1 MVKKLRERT
10 LNEVRE
16 SAEYAVQNGRCVTVS
31 AKWLI
36 GLLNG
41 VEAVAK
47 LAAKTP
53 QFFNPLDVY
62 DAEAFRD
69 HVLRQ
74 REARNP
80 QGVKP
85 CGAGKGS

>member
-1 MVKKLRERT
+1 MPKKLRERT

-31 AKWLI
+31 ARWLI
-36 GLLNG
+36 ALLNG
-41 VEAVAK
+41 VES
-47 LAAKTP
+47 LAMLSAKTP
-53 QFFNPLDVY
+53 QFFNPLVVWE
-62 DAEAFRD
+62 AEAFRD

-74 REARNP
+74 REERKSQGAR
-80 QGVKP
+80 P